1 MRKDNKG
8 FSLVELIVVIAIMAI
23 LATIMAVNIGRLS
36 GYRAKECRSKVISS
50 LENGRTMAL
59 SKSRGGTNTS
69 NANTYLV
76 FVKNTTDN
84 CNYCITVTEN
94 EITDVKK
101 ISKGNVT
108 LSVAYSQDASSGTP
122 VGSFAAGVKNL
133 SIATA
138 QDVLDNGV
146 ASGTVVAF
154 NRQSGGLLPTD
165 GGDNLYH
172 MFASA
177 GAYQYEITIH
187 PKTGKVEVGE
197 RTKISHS

>member
-1 MRKDNKG
+1 MREDNKG
-8 FSLVELIVVIAIMAI
+8 FSLVELIIVVAIIAI
-23 LATIMAVNIGRLS
+23 LSTIMAVNIGRLS

-59 SKSRGGTNTS
+59 SKSRGGSNTS
-69 NANTYLV
+69 NTNTYLV

-84 CNYCITVTEN
+84 CNYCITVTDST
-94 EITDVKK
+94 ITDVKK

-108 LSVAYSQDASSGTP
+108 LSVAYSQDVASGTP
-122 VGSFAAGVKNL
+122 VGSYAAGVKNL
-133 SIATA
+133 SINTA
-138 QDVLDNGV
+138 SDVLQNCV
-146 ASGTVVAF
+146 SSGTVVAF
-154 NRQSGGLLPTD
+154 NRQSGALLPTD

-187 PKTGKVEVGE
+187 PKTGKVETGA
-197 RTKISHS
+197 RTRISHS